1 MACFHSQQLILW
13 ATSWLKKNLLL
24 TKVRW
29 LIDITLTAECLVM
42 TMMDQWRWNIFF
54 SSRHNIDTSSF
65 QQQACQATNLV
76 SPLCNQRKM
85 CKDIQ
90 EYDMLFISAPCCQTV
105 SYVNPTQYTLTVLS
119 QEFVTWSWHL
129 SLSWHFCSHKTL
141 HWQYWNVNITVHYPL

>member
-29 LIDITLTAECLVM
+29 LIDITLTAERLVM

-65 QQQACQATNLV
+65 QQQACQARKGIRVKKSCQSSSEFNLQSEKNV
-76 SPLCNQRKM
+76 QGHTGVWHALYLSTMLSNSELRKPYTIYTDCAFTRICNLIVTLKL
-85 CKDIQ
+85 ILTF
-90 EYDMLFISAPCCQTV
+90 LFT
-105 SYVNPTQYTLTVLS
+105 
-119 QEFVTWSWHL
+119 
-129 SLSWHFCSHKTL
+129 
-141 HWQYWNVNITVHYPL
+141 